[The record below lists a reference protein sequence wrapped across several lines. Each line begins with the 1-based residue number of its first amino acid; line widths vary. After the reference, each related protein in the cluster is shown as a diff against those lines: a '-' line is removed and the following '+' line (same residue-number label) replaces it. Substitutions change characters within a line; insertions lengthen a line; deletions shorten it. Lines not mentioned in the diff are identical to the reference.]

1 MANAIMVS
9 IRPEQID
16 LICGAGARVPV
27 GKGYTVNRG
36 DARKLY
42 LYCAEGADR
51 QVWIG
56 PEHAYVDDHAH
67 AETDVCGRG
76 KVIGECLYLD
86 LLPFGAPPEG
96 TGLRGVG
103 LPHDALEWYWHG
115 RQEDPLYIV
124 DLLIYE
130 QPKELEEFAG
140 AELPPQD
147 WCFVKELGSADF
159 IIFLRPDEIA
169 FTCPHCAAYV
179 EIPWGDVEDETPDDW
194 GGGDWPDVVC
204 PECKGKVSLDKDPLM
219 WKKVKR
225 SQRWEEKHDL
235 ISRKAAIDAI
245 LSEPPEAH
253 YPSWY
258 EGVVRNLPA
267 ADVEPVRR
275 GWWIPVHESEITGFT
290 PELAGRDPIGGYKCS
305 ECGKFAISDC
315 NDEFVL
321 ADYCPHCGAKMDGGM
336 KNERD

>member
-1 MANAIMVS
+1 MAKAIMVS
-9 IRPEQID
+9 IRPEQIEQ
-16 LICGAGARVPV
+16 ICGAGAQVEVR
-27 GKGYTVNRG
+27 KAYTMERG
-36 DARKLY
+36 NGSKLY

-76 KVIGECLYLD
+76 KVIGECLCRD
-86 LLPFGAPPEG
+86 VLPFGAPPEG

-115 RQEDPLYIV
+115 RQDDPLYIV

-140 AELPPQD
+140 EELPPQG

-159 IIFLRPDEIA
+159 IIFLHPDTIA
-169 FTCPHCAAYV
+169 FTCPYCEAYV
-179 EIPWGDVEDETPDDW
+179 EIPFDSVETPDDW

-204 PECKGKVSLDKDPLM
+204 PECGGKVSLDRDPLM
-219 WKKVKR
+219 WKKVPR
-225 SQRWEEKHDL
+225 SQRWEEKHNL

-245 LSEPPEAH
+245 LAEPPDA
-253 YPSWY
+253 PQSWY

-267 ADVEPVRR
+267 ADVEPVQ
-275 GWWIPVHESEITGFT
+275 H
-290 PELAGRDPIGGYKCS
+290 GR
-305 ECGKFAISDC
+305 
-315 NDEFVL
+315 
-321 ADYCPHCGAKMDGGM
+321 
-336 KNERD
+336 